1 MCIVNTD
8 TIQYNTIN
16 PPNHVGIHW
25 IAPTEYSQMSIRIIW
40 LIHWFK
46 IEPFGIFKGIGFE
59 NFGIV
64 EDIGLGLFWYTY
76 VYSVG
81 TFWDI

>member
-1 MCIVNTD
+1 
-8 TIQYNTIN
+8 
-16 PPNHVGIHW
+16 
-25 IAPTEYSQMSIRIIW
+25 MSIHIIW

-46 IEPFGIFKGIGFE
+46 IEPIGIFKGIGFE

-64 EDIGLGLFWYTY
+64 EDTGLGLFWYTY

-81 TFWDI
+81 TFWGV